1 MPVHVRVAASLS
13 HISKTYKTF
22 FFLCQAGEIR
32 EEGLRGGKKEWEKGR
47 QVKSCHAIFTDY
59 KKFYSIWTVLSTF
72 FFIKHGAERRREG
85 WWGGRKA
92 GMGWDRELVVRWGGG
107 NWGAGTTL
115 LWQQTDWQ
123 KCKQLWCKER
133 EREREREVSAP

>member
-1 MPVHVRVAASLS
+1 MQYSLITKNS
-13 HISKTYKTF
+13 ILYELFCPH
-22 FFLCQAGEIR
+22 FFLLNMGQ
-32 EEGLRGGKKEWEKGR
+32 RGG
-47 QVKSCHAIFTDY
+47 
-59 KKFYSIWTVLSTF
+59 
-72 FFIKHGAERRREG
+72 ERGDEE
-85 WWGGRKA
+85 GRKA

-115 LWQQTDWQ
+115 LRQQTDWQ